1 MMGPGRGTVPA
12 MRAGMNRL
20 PSTAR
25 VDEAGEEL
33 TGTVRIQEEC
43 LQLEVTDLRELK
55 LLRRWVGQVNG
66 PTYPQPYL
74 VEEPEGRFRLYVGR
88 AAERVRTRQGM
99 VE

>member
-1 MMGPGRGTVPA
+1 MWN
-12 MRAGMNRL
+12 GMDRW
-20 PSTAR
+20 PMTAR
-25 VDEAGEEL
+25 VEEPGEEL

-43 LQLEVTDLRELK
+43 LQLEVTDLRELR

-66 PTYPQPYL
+66 PSYPQPYL

-99 VE
+99 LE

>member
-1 MMGPGRGTVPA
+1 
-12 MRAGMNRL
+12 MRTGMNRL

-66 PTYPQPYL
+66 PAYPQPYL

>member
-1 MMGPGRGTVPA
+1 
-12 MRAGMNRL
+12 MRTGMDRL

-25 VDEAGEEL
+25 VEEMGDEL

-66 PTYPQPYL
+66 PSYPQPYL
-74 VEEPEGRFRLYVGR
+74 VEEPEGHFRLYVGR
-88 AAERVRTRQGM
+88 AAERVRTRRGIL
-99 VE
+99 E

>member
-1 MMGPGRGTVPA
+1 M
-12 MRAGMNRL
+12 
-20 PSTAR
+20 AR
-25 VDEAGEEL
+25 VEETGEEL
-33 TGTVRIQEEC
+33 TGTVTLQEEC

-88 AAERVRTRQGM
+88 AAERVRTRRGM
-99 VE
+99 LE